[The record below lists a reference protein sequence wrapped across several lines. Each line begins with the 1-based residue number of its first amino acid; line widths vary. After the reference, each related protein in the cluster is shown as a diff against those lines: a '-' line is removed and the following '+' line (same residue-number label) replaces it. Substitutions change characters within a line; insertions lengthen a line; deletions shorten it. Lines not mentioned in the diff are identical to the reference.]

1 MQASHDKARF
11 VLREPSSN
19 TPTPII
25 LLYRY
30 KSNRLKYATS
40 EKVLPADWDSKL
52 QRAQTN
58 QRSRFLREPFE
69 GINAQLE
76 RYQSA
81 LKRIIAKCKLAQL
94 EPTVERVKEF
104 LDQEFGRTPTPPPDE
119 RSKAPTFFEF
129 TEQFL
134 DDCKTGKRLT
144 SQNRR
149 YTLGT
154 VKNYTTTFN
163 RLKEYQKVYPTRLDF
178 DAFTLTFYG
187 KFKKYLTSQGF
198 AVNTIGNFIKNVKI
212 FLKESYRDE
221 LHQNE
226 TFRHEDF
233 KKIQEET
240 ESIYLGDDELQKMYA
255 LDLSKTPG
263 LDNVRDAFLIGC
275 YTGLRFSDFSQLKP
289 ENIIHGGRIL
299 TVETQKTRT
308 RVYIPL
314 NPNVLAIC
322 SKYAD
327 GLPRVISNQKFNE
340 HLKEIAKRAG
350 LKAIV
355 QVSVTKGG
363 MRITK
368 TVEKWNLVTS
378 HTARRSFATN
388 AYLAGVPTLDIM
400 KITGHKTETSFMKYI
415 KVSKEET
422 ALRMLAHPHF
432 QGGIS
437 KDIIKPLHKAV

>member
-11 VLREPSSN
+11 VLREPSSKSI
-19 TPTPII
+19 TPIV

-30 KSNRLKYATS
+30 KNSRLKYSTS
-40 EKVLPADWDSKL
+40 EKILPDDWDSEL
-52 QRAQTN
+52 QRAKTN
-58 QRSRFLREPFE
+58 QKSRFQREPFE
-69 GINAQLE
+69 GINSQLE
-76 RYQSA
+76 RYQSV

-94 EPTVERVKEF
+94 EPTVERVKEY
-104 LDQEFGRTPTPPPDE
+104 LDQEFNRVPPPTPDDQP
-119 RSKAPTFFEF
+119 KVQTFFEF

-134 DDCKTGKRLT
+134 EDCKNGKRLT

-149 YTLGT
+149 YTLGS
-154 VKNYTTTFN
+154 VKNYTTTLN
-163 RLKEYQKVYPTRLDF
+163 RLKEYQKVYPIRLDF

-187 KFKKYLTSQGF
+187 KFKKYLTTQGF
-198 AVNTIGNFIKNVKI
+198 AINTIGNFIKNVKI
-212 FLKESYRDE
+212 FLKESHRDG

-226 TFRHEDF
+226 LFRHEDF

-240 ESIYLGDDELQKMYA
+240 ESIYLNDEDLQKMYSVN
-255 LDLSKTPG
+255 LSKTPG

-275 YTGLRFSDFSQLKP
+275 YTGLRFSDYSQLKP
-289 ENIIHGGRIL
+289 ENIIHSGRVL
-299 TVETQKTRT
+299 TVETQKTKV

-314 NPNVLAIC
+314 NPNVLAIR
-322 SKYAD
+322 SKYVN
-327 GLPRVISNQKFNE
+327 GLPKVISNQKFNE

-350 LKAIV
+350 LKDLV

-363 MRITK
+363 MRISK

-388 AYLAGVPTLDIM
+388 AYLAGVPSLDIM

-415 KVSKEET
+415 KVSREET
-422 ALRMLAHPHF
+422 ALRLLGHPHF
-432 QGGIS
+432 QGS
-437 KDIIKPLHKAV
+437 TLKVVN